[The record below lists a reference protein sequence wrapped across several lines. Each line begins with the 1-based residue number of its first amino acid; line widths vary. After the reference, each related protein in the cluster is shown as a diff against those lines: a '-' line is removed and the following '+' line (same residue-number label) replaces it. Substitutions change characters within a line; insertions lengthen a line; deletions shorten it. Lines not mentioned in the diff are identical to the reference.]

1 MTVSLRQAVLPF
13 GLVAAAAALTWV
25 LWPYVQPSSTP
36 LFFVAVMAASRYG
49 GIVAGLVTTILSTA
63 AIALLFMPPVFS
75 FDIGSDD
82 GFRLVVFG
90 GVALLT
96 NSMAAERRRAQAQ
109 QRRLIDELR
118 EANARITTLSEV
130 LPMCPHCKR
139 VRSTDTKWQTLE
151 SYLDEAPDLRLSHAL
166 CPQCARQVYPEFH
179 TH

>member
-1 MTVSLRQAVLPF
+1 MAVSLRRAALPIA
-13 GLVAAAAALTWV
+13 LVAAATALTWV

-36 LFFVAVMAASRYG
+36 LFFVAVMASALYG
-49 GIVAGLVTTILSTA
+49 GVVAGLATTILSTA
-63 AIALLFMPPVFS
+63 AIALLFMEPRFS

-82 GFRLVVFG
+82 MFRLVIFG

-96 NSMAAERRRAQAQ
+96 NSMAAERRHAEAQ
-109 QRRLIDELR
+109 QRLLIEELR

-130 LPMCPHCKR
+130 LPVCPHCKR
-139 VRSTDTKWQTLE
+139 VRSSETKWQTLE
-151 SYLDEAPDLRLSHAL
+151 SYLDEAPDLRMSHAL

>member
-1 MTVSLRQAVLPF
+1 MIPPVRQAVIPL
-13 GLVAAAAALTWV
+13 GSIALATVLTWV

-36 LFFVAVMAASRYG
+36 LFFVAVMASALYG
-49 GIVAGLVTTILSTA
+49 GVVAGLMATILSTA
-63 AIALLFMPPVFS
+63 VIALLFMEPRFS

-82 GFRLVVFG
+82 MFRLVIFG

-96 NSMAAERRRAQAQ
+96 NSMAAERRRAEAQ
-109 QRRLIDELR
+109 QQRLIDELR

-130 LPMCPHCKR
+130 LPVCPHCKR
-139 VRSTDTKWQTLE
+139 VRTTETKWQTLE
-151 SYLDEAPDLRLSHAL
+151 SYLDEAPDLRMSHAL

>member
-36 LFFVAVMAASRYG
+36 LFFVAVMAASLYG
-49 GIVAGLVTTILSTA
+49 GIVAGLITMILSTA

-82 GFRLVVFG
+82 AFRLVVFG

-96 NSMAAERRRAQAQ
+96 NRWRPSG
-109 QRRLIDELR
+109 
-118 EANARITTLSEV
+118 V
-130 LPMCPHCKR
+130 
-139 VRSTDTKWQTLE
+139 
-151 SYLDEAPDLRLSHAL
+151 APRHSNGG
-166 CPQCARQVYPEFH
+166 
-179 TH
+179 